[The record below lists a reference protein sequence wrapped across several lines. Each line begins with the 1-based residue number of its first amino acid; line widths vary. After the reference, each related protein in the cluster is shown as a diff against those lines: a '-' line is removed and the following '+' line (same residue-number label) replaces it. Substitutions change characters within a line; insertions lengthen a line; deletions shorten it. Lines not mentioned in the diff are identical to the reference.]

1 MNTARKVI
9 ASIFAPILV
18 GVPIL
23 SVELKTNYSRSE
35 GGSSWNP
42 VSLYEYP
49 MAWWG
54 IAFATSIFLLILWG
68 NKKTEQGG
76 ADQTSTSSGGKSK

>member
-1 MNTARKVI
+1 MNTARKII
-9 ASIFAPILV
+9 ASVFVPILV
-18 GVPIL
+18 GIPIL
-23 SVELKTNYSRSE
+23 SIELKTNYSRSE

-54 IAFATSIFLLILWG
+54 IALATSIFLLILWG
-68 NKKTEQGG
+68 NKKTEQDGG
-76 ADQTSTSSGGKSK
+76 GQPATRPESK